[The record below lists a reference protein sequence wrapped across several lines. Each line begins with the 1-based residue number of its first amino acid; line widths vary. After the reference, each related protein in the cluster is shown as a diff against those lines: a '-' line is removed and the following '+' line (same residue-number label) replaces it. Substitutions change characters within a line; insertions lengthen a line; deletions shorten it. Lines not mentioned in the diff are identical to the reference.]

1 LRLLLIGSALTAA
14 LLVLPGESQ
23 AQDDVSSV
31 FSRLLNNPNDA
42 ALNAR
47 YAALVEARGD
57 MRKAL
62 GAYERAL
69 AVDPGNRD
77 LLRAYKRVKR
87 RLLPAVT
94 SVTVEK
100 GISYDS
106 NPRQL
111 PNTRRREGD
120 VTFDVSA
127 YLFDERTLR
136 RHRWRTEA
144 YARGQIQGDETDL
157 NAGEVAA
164 WTGPVF
170 DLNPKTRL
178 HFAPGAAVAW
188 LDGRRLYNDGSLRV
202 TLERVRRG
210 TTQSV
215 SALLTYRDAGD
226 SFNGS
231 DGFIAQLSGRFK
243 FNSKLVKGDTIYVL
257 PRVRYSGPTG
267 SGPGRVFSRPLF
279 PGDFVETGSRFAYF
293 RPIRGGKVF
302 IGAGFATYF
311 RHYDQTVAF
320 GTAEREDV
328 QVEPTA
334 HVIFPNVGGRKFDF
348 RIDYRYEENFSNDNT
363 EDFSNHVVGG
373 RVVKR
378 F

>member
-1 LRLLLIGSALTAA
+1 MRLWLLGSALLFVFAA
-14 LLVLPGESQ
+14 QVSEAR
-23 AQDDVSSV
+23 AQNDVASV
-31 FSRLLNNPNDA
+31 FSLLLNDPDNPR
-42 ALNAR
+42 LNAR
-47 YAALVEARGD
+47 YAELVEARGD
-57 MRKAL
+57 LRKAL

-69 AVDPGNRD
+69 AGDPENRD
-77 LLRAYKRVKR
+77 LIRAYNSVKKR
-87 RLLPAVT
+87 LMPTVT

-100 GISYDS
+100 GVSYDS

-111 PNTRRREGD
+111 PSTRRREGD
-120 VTFDVSA
+120 VTFDVA
-127 YLFDERTLR
+127 AHLFDERTLR
-136 RHRWRTEA
+136 RHRWRTEG
-144 YARGQIQGDETDL
+144 YARGQIQGDIDEL
-157 NAGEVAA
+157 SAGEVAA

-202 TLERVRRG
+202 TIERVRRG

-215 SALLTYRDAGD
+215 TAQFTYRDTDDA
-226 SFNGS
+226 FLGS
-231 DGFIAQLSGRFK
+231 DGFIAKLAGRFK
-243 FNSKLVKGDTIYVL
+243 FNSKFVKGDTIYVL
-257 PRVRYSGPTG
+257 PRIRYSGPTG

-293 RPIRGGKVF
+293 RPLLGGKVF

-320 GTAEREDV
+320 GTAKREDV
-328 QVEPTA
+328 QIEPTA
-334 HVIFPNVGGRKFDF
+334 HLVFPNVRGRNFDF
-348 RIDYRYEENFSNDNT
+348 RVDYRYEENFSNDNT
-363 EDFSNHVVGG
+363 EDFKNHVVGG